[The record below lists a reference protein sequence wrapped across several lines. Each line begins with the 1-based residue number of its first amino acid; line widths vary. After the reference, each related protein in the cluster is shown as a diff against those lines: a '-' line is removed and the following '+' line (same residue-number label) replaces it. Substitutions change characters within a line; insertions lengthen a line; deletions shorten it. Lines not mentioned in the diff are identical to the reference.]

1 MTKDYKFGV
10 SALALVAMLA
20 ATSATAQDLI
30 GRDSIA
36 ADRNEDLIEA
46 IEDDAERDLDRFGNE
61 GRPQGFTGSV
71 AMRAIAQTG
80 NSESTDVGIGSDLNY
95 VWGPNGI
102 ELQLN
107 YAYSD
112 DDDAVGGTDESLFY
126 NLEYTRDFTP
136 VTFGFAKVQGS
147 YDGATD
153 AEFETDTF
161 VSFGAGYRVYNT
173 EDLQW
178 SVQAG
183 PGYRFAEFNDIT
195 SGDVSEGAFGI
206 SSDYAHKLTDTV
218 FLTNDTDIIWSESNT
233 KLYNDLALNV
243 SMTDSLALRTS
254 ILTEYTSDVT
264 APAKNTDN
272 TFGVSLVYSFN

>member
-95 VWGPNGI
+95 VWGPNGV

-112 DDDAVGGTDESLFY
+112 DDDVGG
-126 NLEYTRDFTP
+126 RMRVCFTTSSIP
-136 VTFGFAKVQGS
+136 
-147 YDGATD
+147 AT
-153 AEFETDTF
+153 
-161 VSFGAGYRVYNT
+161 SR
-173 EDLQW
+173 
-178 SVQAG
+178 
-183 PGYRFAEFNDIT
+183 R
-195 SGDVSEGAFGI
+195 
-206 SSDYAHKLTDTV
+206 
-218 FLTNDTDIIWSESNT
+218 
-233 KLYNDLALNV
+233 
-243 SMTDSLALRTS
+243 
-254 ILTEYTSDVT
+254 
-264 APAKNTDN
+264 
-272 TFGVSLVYSFN
+272 